1 MHSYTVILLQNKTES
16 LVSTLET
23 TQVSVLKNCLTLRY
37 VIKSFIHQR
46 TFILQQFQIFLFQ
59 KMTKP
64 LQYFTPFKWSKSQ
77 VCFFCPLIIFSSPLI
92 IFYYKYY
99 FTVFRLMLTADPIQ
113 HYYVNITSY
122 FLF

>member
-23 TQVSVLKNCLTLRY
+23 TQMSVLKNCLTLRY
-37 VIKSFIHQR
+37 VIKSFIHQH

-64 LQYFTPFKWSKSQ
+64 LQYFTPFK
-77 VCFFCPLIIFSSPLI
+77 
-92 IFYYKYY
+92 
-99 FTVFRLMLTADPIQ
+99 
-113 HYYVNITSY
+113 
-122 FLF
+122 

>member
-23 TQVSVLKNCLTLRY
+23 TQMSVLKNCLTLRY
-37 VIKSFIHQR
+37 VIKSFIHQH

-64 LQYFTPFKWSKSQ
+64 LQHFTPFK
-77 VCFFCPLIIFSSPLI
+77 
-92 IFYYKYY
+92 
-99 FTVFRLMLTADPIQ
+99 
-113 HYYVNITSY
+113 
-122 FLF
+122 